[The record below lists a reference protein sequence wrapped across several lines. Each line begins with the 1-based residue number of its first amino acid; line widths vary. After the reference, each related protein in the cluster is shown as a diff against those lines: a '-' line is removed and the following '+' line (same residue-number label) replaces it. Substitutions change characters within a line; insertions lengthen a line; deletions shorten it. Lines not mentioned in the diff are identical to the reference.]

1 MKVRA
6 RVRGIYATAISKI
19 LYDNGVELVDV
30 SEQIAKRLGISQRRG
45 EPADVTVKTDE
56 SDPSKLLILG
66 FPESVDIIGDILIS
80 NIPDVL
86 VLKPKVGLYAA
97 FKTRIIRKTDRECVV
112 ESPIGEALLVDES
125 GCSSGKEVSVTVVKA
140 PVKPSEKLVVSS
152 RVRVVGKYA
161 IVGRG
166 SRVSF
171 SGFIRNKF
179 RITELL
185 SISAQYIRR
194 GYSIRWRSNAD
205 EASLESIMNEIPQL
219 IDLLH
224 EVEEKLSKAQ
234 PLEIVYT
241 GEHML
246 FLELTYASKQYLDN
260 VRSNVLP
267 TAPFHHALRAIE
279 NSYEGVVDLIDT
291 FAKYINKSN
300 LEKWVREWIAKR
312 LELKKDIR
320 IYHKSLYKKDI
331 LLGEGATEDVAASD
345 GGLKLVIK
353 RVIKGKGTYDGFNA
367 PKEPGDIA
375 LTHIA
380 EGKWYIVHSYY
391 SSTMSDQ
398 KGLYININTP
408 PELLPNGSVTYL
420 DLGVDVVRDGRGC
433 RLIDTEEFRN
443 LLIDGVATENVIA
456 RVTEA
461 IDEVI
466 NNFCY

>member
-30 SEQIAKRLGISQRRG
+30 SEQIARRLGIDQRRG

-56 SDPSKLLILG
+56 SDPSKLLVLG
-66 FPESVDIIGDILIS
+66 FPESVSAVGNILVR
-80 NIPDVL
+80 NIPDAL

-97 FKTRIIRKTDRECVV
+97 FKTKIIRKTNRECIV

-125 GCSSGKEVSVTVVKA
+125 DCNPGKVVCVTVVKT
-140 PVKPSEKLVVSS
+140 PIRPSERLVVSS

-171 SGFIRNKF
+171 SGFIRNKP

-185 SISAQYIRR
+185 NISTQYIRK

-205 EASLESIMNEIPQL
+205 EASLENIMNEIPQL
-219 IDLLH
+219 IELLH
-224 EVEEKLSKAQ
+224 KIEEKLSNAQ
-234 PLEIVYT
+234 PLEIIYT

-246 FLELTYASKQYLDN
+246 FLELTYSSKQYLDN
-260 VRSNVLP
+260 IRSRVLP

-291 FAKYINKSN
+291 FAEYIDKSD
-300 LEKWVREWIAKR
+300 LEKWIREWIMKR
-312 LELKKDIR
+312 LEYKKDLR
-320 IYHKSLYKKDI
+320 IYHKSLYKKDV
-331 LLGEGATEDVAASD
+331 LLGEGIIENTAADKS
-345 GGLKLVIK
+345 KLRLIIK
-353 RVIKGKGTYDGFNA
+353 RLIRGKGTYDGLNI

-375 LTHIA
+375 FTHIT
-380 EGKWYIVHSYY
+380 EGKWYVVHSYY
-391 SSTMSDQ
+391 SSDMLNQ

-408 PELLPNGSVTYL
+408 PEVLPNGSITYL
-420 DLGVDVVRDGRGC
+420 DLGVDIIKDSKGC
-433 RLIDTEEFRN
+433 RLIDTEEFRK
-443 LLIDGVATENVIA
+443 LLIDGITTEDVIA
-456 RVTEA
+456 KVA
-461 IDEVI
+461 KAVDEII
-466 NNFCY
+466 NDYCH